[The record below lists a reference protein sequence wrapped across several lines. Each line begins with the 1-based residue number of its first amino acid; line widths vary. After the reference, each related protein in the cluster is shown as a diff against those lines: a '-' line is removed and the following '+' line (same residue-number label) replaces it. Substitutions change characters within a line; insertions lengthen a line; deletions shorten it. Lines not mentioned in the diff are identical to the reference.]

1 MPKTAVIVPLERIES
16 LILII
21 RGRKVMLDSH
31 LAGLYGVSTKRLNEQ
46 VRRNKQRF
54 PADFMFQLTSAESR
68 SLRSQFATSNPR
80 RGGSRYRPYAF
91 TEHGAMMV
99 ASVLNTRRAIE
110 VSLYVVR
117 AFVKLREWLGT
128 HKQLAR
134 KLAELE
140 NRIAEHDEE
149 ITALFEAIRR
159 LMEPPDKP
167 GKPIGFHSHGN

>member
-1 MPKTAVIVPLERIES
+1 MPKTAAIVPLERIES
-16 LILII
+16 LILLI
-21 RGRKVMLDSH
+21 RGRKVMLDFH
-31 LAGLYGVSTKRLNEQ
+31 LAGLYGASTKRLNEQ
-46 VRRNKQRF
+46 VKRNSRRF
-54 PADFMFQLTSAESR
+54 PADFMFQLTPAEFR

-110 VSLYVVR
+110 ISLYVVR
-117 AFVKLREWLGT
+117 AFVKLREFLST
-128 HKQLAR
+128 HKRLAR

-140 NRIAEHDEE
+140 NRVGEHDEE

-159 LMEPPDKP
+159 LMEPPDKS
-167 GKPIGFHSHGN
+167 GRPIGFHG